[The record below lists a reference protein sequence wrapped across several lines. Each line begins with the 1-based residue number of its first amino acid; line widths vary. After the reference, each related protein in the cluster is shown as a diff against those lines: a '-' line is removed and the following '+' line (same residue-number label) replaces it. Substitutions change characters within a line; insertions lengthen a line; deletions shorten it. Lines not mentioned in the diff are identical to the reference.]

1 MKEFI
6 SSFIVALILSCLFN
20 SMNESAPPYPW
31 PVGINQVKETPLGL
45 KRDEGNI
52 GEMQMVD
59 GARPATMM
67 TLVDEKSNDRNI
79 DMPLGAN
86 N

>member
-1 MKEFI
+1 MKELISTFI
-6 SSFIVALILSCLFN
+6 IALILSCLFN
-20 SMNESAPPYPW
+20 SAFEGQSPYPW
-31 PVGINQVKETPLGL
+31 PVGVNQVKETSLGL

-52 GEMQMVD
+52 GEMQYVD
-59 GARPATMM
+59 GARPTTIM
-67 TLVDEKSNDRNI
+67 TVVNEKSADRNI